1 MMMSRD
7 RGGPRSRIVRLPDVQ
22 AKIPD
27 FGFRAALRQ
36 EPNPLRNLCI
46 PDRSLGGSSQGR
58 GNRAPAIH
66 MAPTSEDAADHQSAQ
81 TTLPIAG
88 SSSVL
93 IASCLSNEGKACSS
107 KKRISAPAETRS
119 RRAAKATCSMT
130 GRSIFQTTSLKRDQ
144 WKQPATRRQAVA
156 KRAL

>member
-1 MMMSRD
+1 MMPCD

-27 FGFRAALRQ
+27 FGF
-36 EPNPLRNLCI
+36 EPLCDKNRTLCAI
-46 PDRSLGGSSQGR
+46 CECPGRSLGGSSQDR

-107 KKRISAPAETRS
+107 KKRISAPAETGS